1 MSVRSASR
9 TRFGRVDAPAGESRT
24 RSRNL
29 HDERQPSSAGL
40 AVRYAVTGLVSL
52 LVVAL
57 VAAYAGRT
65 MSTEMAIDAAAR
77 ATALV
82 GDLAVR
88 PALDDAVLKGDPR
101 AVAALDEVVRPRV
114 ITGSLVRVKIWDE
127 SGRILYSDEPRLR
140 GEQFAFGADERE
152 VLATGERHAELSDLT
167 RPENRFEDHDVA
179 LLEVYE
185 RLTTPSGVPVLF
197 EAYHRYE
204 GITEEG
210 RRTWTKFAPSLFGG
224 LVLLALLQL
233 PIAVALA
240 RRLRRTQCQ
249 RETLLR
255 RVIEATDAERRR
267 IAGDLHDGVVQDLA
281 GVAFALGAVVR
292 AGGAVNVAE
301 VDGAAWRIRHAV
313 RSLRSLLVEIYPPN
327 LYAEGLEAA
336 LSDLLARLSPR
347 GIEAE
352 LRVEVPVEV
361 LAREQMELLY
371 RVAQE
376 GVRNVVVHADARRV
390 VVTVGRAGDALV
402 MTVADDGR
410 GVPGAVPGRPG
421 PLGLS
426 SLGDTAKALGA
437 VLELESVPGR
447 GTVLRLE
454 VRLG

>member
-1 MSVRSASR
+1 M
-9 TRFGRVDAPAGESRT
+9 
-24 RSRNL
+24 
-29 HDERQPSSAGL
+29 
-40 AVRYAVTGLVSL
+40 
-52 LVVAL
+52 
-57 VAAYAGRT
+57 
-65 MSTEMAIDAAAR
+65 
-77 ATALV
+77 
-82 GDLAVR
+82 
-88 PALDDAVLKGDPR
+88 
-101 AVAALDEVVRPRV
+101 
-114 ITGSLVRVKIWDE
+114 KIWDE
-127 SGRILYSDEPRLR
+127 GGRILYSDEPRLR
-140 GEQFAFGADERE
+140 GQQFAFGADERR

-185 RLTTPSGVPVLF
+185 WLTTPSGVPVLF

-204 GITEEG
+204 GITEES
-210 RRTWTKFAPSLFGG
+210 RRTWTRFAPSLLGA
-224 LVLLALLQL
+224 LVLLAL

-240 RRLRRTQCQ
+240 RRLRRAQRQ

-255 RVIEATDAERRR
+255 RVIEATDTERRR

-371 RVAQE
+371 RVARE
-376 GVRNVVVHADARRV
+376 GVRNVVVHADAGRV
-390 VVTVGRAGDALV
+390 VVAVGRAGDALV

-410 GVPGAVPGRPG
+410 GLPGPVPDRPG
-421 PLGLS
+421 HLGLR
-426 SLGDTAKALGA
+426 SLGT
-437 VLELESVPGR
+437 
-447 GTVLRLE
+447 
-454 VRLG
+454 

>member
-1 MSVRSASR
+1 MSVRSVSR
-9 TRFGRVDAPAGESRT
+9 TRSGRVDAPAGRSRT
-24 RSRNL
+24 RRSRNV
-29 HDERQPSSAGL
+29 HDDERQPSSAGL
-40 AVRYAVTGLVSL
+40 AVRYALTGLVTL
-52 LVVAL
+52 LAVAL
-57 VAAYAGRT
+57 VAAHAGRT
-65 MSTEMAIDAAAR
+65 MSTEMAIDAAVR

-88 PALDDAVLKGDPR
+88 PALDDAVLRGDPR
-101 AVAALDEVVRPRV
+101 AVAALV
-114 ITGSLVRVKIWDE
+114 
-127 SGRILYSDEPRLR
+127 
-140 GEQFAFGADERE
+140 
-152 VLATGERHAELSDLT
+152 
-167 RPENRFEDHDVA
+167 
-179 LLEVYE
+179 EVYE

-197 EAYHRYE
+197 EANHRYE
-204 GITEEG
+204 GITEES
-210 RRTWTKFAPSLFGG
+210 RRTWTRFAPSLLGA

-240 RRLRRTQCQ
+240 RRLRRAQRQ

-255 RVIEATDAERRR
+255 RVIEATDTERRR

-281 GVAFALGAVVR
+281 GVASALGAVVR

-371 RVAQE
+371 RVARE
-376 GVRNVVVHADARRV
+376 GVRNVVVHADAGRV
-390 VVTVGRAGDALV
+390 VVTVGRAGDVLV

-410 GVPGAVPGRPG
+410 GLPGPVPGRPG
-421 PLGLS
+421 HLGLR
-426 SLGDTAKALGA
+426 SLGDMTKALGA

-454 VRLG
+454 VPLG

>member
-9 TRFGRVDAPAGESRT
+9 TRSGRVDAPAGEPRT

-29 HDERQPSSAGL
+29 R
-40 AVRYAVTGLVSL
+40 
-52 LVVAL
+52 
-57 VAAYAGRT
+57 
-65 MSTEMAIDAAAR
+65 
-77 ATALV
+77 
-82 GDLAVR
+82 
-88 PALDDAVLKGDPR
+88 
-101 AVAALDEVVRPRV
+101 
-114 ITGSLVRVKIWDE
+114 
-127 SGRILYSDEPRLR
+127 
-140 GEQFAFGADERE
+140 
-152 VLATGERHAELSDLT
+152 
-167 RPENRFEDHDVA
+167 
-179 LLEVYE
+179 
-185 RLTTPSGVPVLF
+185 
-197 EAYHRYE
+197 
-204 GITEEG
+204 
-210 RRTWTKFAPSLFGG
+210 
-224 LVLLALLQL
+224 
-233 PIAVALA
+233 
-240 RRLRRTQCQ
+240 Q

-255 RVIEATDAERRR
+255 RVIEATDTERRR

-301 VDGAAWRIRHAV
+301 VDGAAWRIRHTV

-327 LYAEGLEAA
+327 LYEEGLQAA

-410 GVPGAVPGRPG
+410 GLPGPVPGRPG
-421 PLGLS
+421 HLGLR
-426 SLGDTAKALGA
+426 SLGDMAKALGT
-437 VLELESVPGR
+437 VLQLESVPGR

-454 VRLG
+454 VPLG